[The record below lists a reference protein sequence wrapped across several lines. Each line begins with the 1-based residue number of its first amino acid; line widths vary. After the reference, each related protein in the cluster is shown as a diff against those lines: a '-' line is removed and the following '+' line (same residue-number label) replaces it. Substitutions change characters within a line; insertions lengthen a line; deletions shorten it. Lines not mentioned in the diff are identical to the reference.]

1 MTACTSV
8 RRGAA
13 AGIFF
18 LLVAFVPRPA
28 AASPIDAKRAEASQ
42 LEAKIEA
49 LGSRESALAEQYNGA
64 RLAAQRVD
72 NQVADAKNR
81 LAALEAKTTAARAQL
96 TDVAVNAYMR
106 GGTAGAMPALAGGP
120 DADPS
125 IAKVYVGIDAS
136 HRTEALDEYRAS
148 GLALREQQAQ
158 LNVAQKNAR
167 AAANQIAQRR
177 SAVVKA
183 QADLDAE
190 LGKVKGDLATLVA
203 QAEASRRAA
212 DAARARRIVAS
223 SPRGGFGAAPA
234 RRPTAQAAV
243 NQALAQVGKPYQWG
257 AAGPDSFD
265 CSGLTLYAWRAG
277 GVSLSHYTGAQYG
290 ETTHI
295 SMADLEPGDLV
306 FNSSMGHVAM
316 YIGGGNIVEA
326 PHSGLDVRV
335 TGMRSEF
342 TLASRP

>member
-1 MTACTSV
+1 MRACTTV

-18 LLVAFVPRPA
+18 LLVALLPRPA
-28 AASPIDAKRAEASQ
+28 AAAPIDAKRAEAAQ
-42 LEAKIEA
+42 LQARIEA

-72 NQVADAKNR
+72 NQVADAKSR
-81 LAALEAKTTAARAQL
+81 LAALEAKTNAARAQL
-96 TDVAVNAYMR
+96 TDVAVDAYMR
-106 GGTAGAMPALAGGP
+106 GGTANAVPLAGGP
-120 DADPS
+120 GADPA

-158 LNVAQKNAR
+158 LGVAQKNAR
-167 AAANQIAQRR
+167 AAANQIAQKRN
-177 SAVVKA
+177 AVVKA
-183 QADLDAE
+183 QAELDAE
-190 LGKVKGDLATLVA
+190 LGKVKGDLAALVA

-212 DAARARRIVAS
+212 DAARARRLIS
-223 SPRGGFGAAPA
+223 SAPRGGFGAAPA

-257 AAGPDSFD
+257 AAGPNAFD

-295 SMADLEPGDLV
+295 SMSDLEPGDLV

-326 PHSGLDVRV
+326 PHSGLNVRV